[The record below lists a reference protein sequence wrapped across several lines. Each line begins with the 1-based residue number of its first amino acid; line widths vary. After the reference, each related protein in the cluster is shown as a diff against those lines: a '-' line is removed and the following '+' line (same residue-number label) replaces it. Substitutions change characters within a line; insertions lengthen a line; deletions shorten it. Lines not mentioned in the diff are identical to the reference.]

1 MNEQLSALIDNE
13 LTPEEAERVLVALH
27 ASSNTAQTWEQYHLI
42 GDAMRG
48 DDGLSTNFK
57 RNLMLKIEVEPTV
70 LSPNATLKNPEG
82 QHTNVERKM
91 PAAWAMAASMAGV
104 MMVGW
109 MLWQTQMSQDG
120 TMLMANQASSKSN
133 IQVAQQDAPAI
144 AEADIPDEYLV
155 AHQATAPTASSYY
168 IQPAS
173 FSK

>member
-13 LTPEEAERVLVALH
+13 LALDEAEYVFTALQ
-27 ASSNTAQTWEQYHLI
+27 ANGNTAQAWEQYHLI

-48 DDGLSTNFK
+48 DNGLSANFK
-57 RNLMLKIEVEPTV
+57 HNLMLKIDAEPTV
-70 LSPNATLKNPEG
+70 LSPNASLKSADV

-91 PAAWAMAASMAGV
+91 PATWAMAASMAGV

-109 MLWQTQMSQDG
+109 MLWQTQASQDG
-120 TMLMANQASSKSN
+120 TMQMASQASNMQNVK
-133 IQVAQQDAPAI
+133 VAQQEVPVI

>member
-13 LTPEEAERVLVALH
+13 LALDEAEHLLAALH
-27 ASSNTAQTWEQYHLI
+27 ANSNTAQTWQQYHLI

-48 DDGLSTNFK
+48 DDGLSANFK
-57 RNLMLKIEVEPTV
+57 HNLMLKIENEPTV
-70 LSPNATLKNPEG
+70 LSPNATLKNADG

-91 PAAWAMAASMAGV
+91 PATWAMAASMAGV

-109 MLWQTQMSQDG
+109 MLLQTQTSQDS
-120 TMLMANQASSKSN
+120 TMLMANQASNKPN
-133 IQVAQQDAPAI
+133 IQVAQQEVPVL

-155 AHQATAPTASSYY
+155 AHQAAAPTASSYY